1 MTLLVH
7 YRDADPPSIG
17 ERTHDGAIIT
27 RTLAAI
33 GVLFERWTA
42 DVELPAD
49 ADQAAVLQAYAAPI
63 ARLSTERGYV
73 TSDVVRIRRGTPNTA
88 PMREKF
94 LAEHRHSE
102 DEVRFFVE
110 GTGTFYLRA
119 PEDVYAVVCERGDL
133 IGVPRD
139 TRHWFDMGTQPFFCA
154 IRLFTSPEGWVAQFT
169 GDPIATRYPTHDA
182 LTSAP

>member
-7 YRDADPPSIG
+7 YRDGDTPSII
-17 ERTHDGAIIT
+17 ERTRDGAKIA
-27 RTLAAI
+27 RALGAV
-33 GVLFERWTA
+33 GVHFERWTA
-42 DVELPAD
+42 DVALPAD
-49 ADQAAVLQAYAAPI
+49 ADQVAVLHAYAAPI
-63 ARLSTERGYV
+63 AKLSAERGYP
-73 TSDVVRIRRGTPNTA
+73 TSDVVRIRAGTPNTA

-119 PEDVYAVVCERGDL
+119 PGDVFAVVCERGDL

-139 TRHWFDMGTQPFFCA
+139 MRHWFDMGTQPFFCA
-154 IRLFTSPEGWVAQFT
+154 IRLFTSTEGWVAQFT

-182 LTSAP
+182 LMSAS